1 MNSIQNKPTQNIA
14 KKQIFSK
21 EDISRLSKCRIIQKN
36 LVHFYGFPD
45 YLYKKEILTSSEY
58 FGQYGVVSKIV
69 LVSKEDKSNNKN
81 HNSAYITFLTK
92 EQAAYSIL
100 AVDSIKINGQ
110 LVRAFFGTSK
120 YCSHFL
126 NNRECTCEDNCMFLH
141 HIADKNDIIND
152 DCKFGYSDHIKL
164 AKKIINFGSYHSK
177 YYVKCNKYPFKT
189 FLPNIETIY
198 FKENI
203 IIKTK
208 NHRRNIS
215 NSSNKST
222 SSDDNDNTNNNNN
235 QKISDEYKKD
245 NKFKDKLLLLVNNN
259 ILNINTNN
267 NNLNLNIIKHLNNK
281 NFNNNN
287 FNNNDFNISKNIV
300 FKAKNK
306 SRFYNGSYKSIKNKL
321 NNDNYK
327 IIIDNI
333 LTKYP
338 IYSIS
343 SIKNSIKMK
352 KYEYNFCLELY
363 NKTKDIEIIK
373 LIEKIF

>member
-92 EQAAYSIL
+92 QQAAYSIL

-235 QKISDEYKKD
+235 QKISSEYKND

-259 ILNINTNN
+259 VLNINTNN